1 MSPFQSSIDNLALMI
16 NESVYLVLILS
27 LLYYHDSSKWN
38 STVESLYIGL
48 IMSNNLAISIIYLG
62 SAICSV
68 FIKIKNCYKKKD
80 KSIDI
85 KPRNDQNN
93 EMISSNQGVSTNN
106 YMIEESK
113 IELTIKPSTE
123 LEKMASQIKVN

>member
-1 MSPFQSSIDNLALMI
+1 MSPFQSFVDNLALMI

-62 SAICSV
+62 SAIFSV
-68 FIKIKNCYKKKD
+68 CIKIKNCCKKKD
-80 KSIDI
+80 KPIET
-85 KPRNDQNN
+85 KPSDDQNN

-113 IELTIKPSTE
+113 IELAIKPSTE
-123 LEKMASQIKVN
+123 LEKLSKLD